1 MKNSELPITETGL
14 SSREAFIYI
23 ATSLATSP
31 LLDGIDKIEKTVI
44 LKKVCKEMD
53 LPFISNGDVYQIMH
67 TVELFREK
75 LGLALNKV
83 LDVKTLDIARN
94 NILSNPELV
103 KQSMKLIEDNPELVK
118 KIQKTLSEKW
128 KKKKL

>member
-118 KIQKTLSEKW
+118 KIQKTLSEK
-128 KKKKL
+128 